1 MKHLKNYKIFEGNFN
16 IEDIED
22 ILLELED
29 SRVKGQIVTTS
40 GKFKTYILFHLND
53 IRDYNGFYFNEISD
67 CVFRL
72 KDYLGDNIKSCSY
85 LSVEEKQMG
94 SSLRVDLDLKD
105 ESKLTTLLDG
115 EAIEKIIIQLNGF
128 GTNEHLNR
136 FNESTGVNIPID
148 EFVLIL
154 NQELKNID
162 FKIVIEDDIL
172 EIHYFENSNNP
183 LFSNGE
189 TYIDFDLDDFSIK
202 KIKKECNNFLDNVQN
217 WHCSEDVKDN
227 YDLLCTTILVFLDE
241 NNYGELT
248 PPNDENWTLFKL

>member
-1 MKHLKNYKIFEGNFN
+1 MKYLKNYKIFESNFN
-16 IEDIED
+16 IEDIQD

-128 GTNEHLNR
+128 GTNEHLKK
-136 FNESTGVNIPID
+136 FNESNVINIPID

-154 NQELKNID
+154 NEELKNID
-162 FKIVIEDDIL
+162 FKIVIEYAEHIGYIL
-172 EIHYFENSNNP
+172 EINYFE
-183 LFSNGE
+183 NGE
-189 TYIDFDLDDFSIK
+189 TYMDFDLDDFSIK
-202 KIKKECNNFLDNVQN
+202 KIKKECNKNLDTVQN
-217 WHCSEDVKDN
+217 FNCSEMIKDN
-227 YDLLCTTILVFLDE
+227 YDLLCTTILTFLDE

>member
-1 MKHLKNYKIFEGNFN
+1 MKYLKNYKIFESNFN
-16 IEDIED
+16 IEDIQD

-72 KDYLGDNIKSCSY
+72 KDYLGDNIKSSSL

-115 EAIEKIIIQLNGF
+115 ESIENLIIQVGEINWNTVKMNYL
-128 GTNEHLNR
+128 ER

-154 NQELKNID
+154 NEELKNID

-172 EIHYFENSNNP
+172 EINYFE
-183 LFSNGE
+183 NGE

-202 KIKKECNNFLDNVQN
+202 KIKKECNKNLDTVQN
-217 WHCSEDVKDN
+217 FNCSEMVKDN
-227 YDLLCTTILVFLDE
+227 YDLLCTTILTFLDE